1 MASQQIA
8 NSRLPP
14 AEMASVSRG
23 EQVYR
28 QITEAIQSGELKPG
42 TRLREVELAHWLG
55 MSRTP
60 VREALGRLANEG
72 LVAND
77 VKRGMIIAELDHQ
90 MVTELYAMREVLEG
104 TAAGLAARYA
114 TEAEIAILRQ
124 IIKKDQEPGIDTAGL
139 ASNNKL
145 FHQALYRSA
154 HNRYLL
160 KTLSTLR
167 ESMALLGQ
175 TTLAIPGRAH
185 SAIDEH
191 VELLSAIERHDC
203 AVAEAAARKHIRSAY
218 EARMQ
223 LLFQERLCL
232 P

>member
-1 MASQQIA
+1 MAPQQIA

-28 QITEAIQSGELKPG
+28 QIKEAIQSGELKPG

-160 KTLSTLR
+160 KTLSILR

-191 VELLSAIERHDC
+191 VDLLSAIERHDC
-203 AVAEAAARKHIRSAY
+203 ADAEAAARKHIRSAY

-223 LLFQERLCL
+223 LLFQER
-232 P
+232 

>member
-1 MASQQIA
+1 MALQQSA
-8 NSRLPP
+8 NVRLPP
-14 AEMASVSRG
+14 AELASVSRG

-28 QITEAIQSGELKPG
+28 HITEAIQTGELKPG
-42 TRLREVELAHWLG
+42 MRLREVELAQWLG

-72 LVAND
+72 LIAND
-77 VKRGMIIAELDHQ
+77 LQRGMIIAELDHQ

-114 TEAEIAILRQ
+114 SQAEIAILRQ
-124 IIKKDQEPGIDTAGL
+124 IIKQDRQTGIDIAALT
-139 ASNNKL
+139 SNNKL

-167 ESMALLGQ
+167 DSMALLGQ

-185 SAIDEH
+185 SAIAEH
-191 VELLSAIERHDC
+191 VELVSAIEAHDC
-203 AVAEAAARKHIRSAY
+203 QAAESAARRHIRAAY

-223 LLFQERLCL
+223 LLFQQRQA
-232 P
+232 